1 MKGVTSMILILSL
14 LASLLTGCWDR
25 KELNEIGITVG
36 LGVDKDGD
44 QIRVSAQVVVP
55 SEVASKSRSS
65 KGSPAVTTYVAT
77 APTLY
82 EAIQKMTEISPR
94 IIYLSHIRMLVF
106 GEEFARQGIADVVE
120 SLMREP
126 FARTD
131 FYICIAKGT
140 SASKMLQVT
149 TTLEKIPANKMF
161 ASMDVLTKTWAPVSK
176 VTIDQLMEDLVSS
189 EIHAALPA
197 LEAKGD
203 LPKSVEEGMD
213 NVRTIEPIAD
223 LAFSS
228 LGVFKK
234 DRLIG
239 WLDED
244 DSKGYNYIRDSVDTT
259 TGHTDCPE
267 GGKIALLA
275 LSSHTKTKVLIHN
288 GEPIIQISVENKS
301 TIRENSCKKME
312 LKSLEDIKEIEMES
326 NAKLIEIMKHS
337 VETVRRNFKVD
348 IFGFGQLIHQTDPK
362 VWKELK
368 KDWNHTFMNL
378 QIEYKAN
385 TEIQKMGA
393 IFQSFQKKMKE

>member
-1 MKGVTSMILILSL
+1 MKAVISTILILSL

-25 KELNEIGITVG
+25 RELNEIGITVG

-65 KGSPAVTTYVAT
+65 KGAPTVTTYEVT

-131 FYICIAKGT
+131 FYICIARGT
-140 SASKMLQVT
+140 SASKILQVA

-161 ASMDVLTKTWAPVSK
+161 ASMDVLSKTWAPVSK
-176 VTIDQLMEDLVSS
+176 VTIEQLMEELVSS
-189 EIHAALPA
+189 EIHATLPA

-203 LPKSVEEGMD
+203 LSKGIEEGTD
-213 NVRTIEPIAD
+213 NIKTIEPTTV
-223 LAFSS
+223 LALSS

-239 WLDED
+239 WLDEN
-244 DSKGYNYIRDSVDTT
+244 DSKGYNYIRDNVDTT
-259 TGHTDCPE
+259 TGHTNCPE
-267 GGKIALLA
+267 GGKIALLT
-275 LSSHTKTKVLIHN
+275 LRSYTKTKVLIHN
-288 GEPIIQISVENKS
+288 GEPIIQISVENLS
-301 TIRENSCKKME
+301 TIRENSCRKME
-312 LKSLEDIKEIEMES
+312 LKSLQDIKEVEMES
-326 NAKLIEIMKHS
+326 NAKLIKIMKHS

-348 IFGFGQLIHQTDPK
+348 IFGFGQLIHQADPK
-362 VWKELK
+362 LWKELK
-368 KDWNHTFMNL
+368 KDWSHTFMNL

-385 TEIQKMGA
+385 TEIKKMGA